1 MPYITY
7 VRKMDGRKNWTETS
21 YIPLEYFQ
29 VQDENWIKRLE
40 VIFDELYE
48 KAVKILGL
56 SLEKEYRTYFKKK
69 KSGNG
74 WRRIDI
80 PSDRIKEYM
89 REVDNFIKNESRYI
103 FHDSAYGYV
112 PKRNPLMMV
121 KSHINGKRIIT
132 VDIKDFFPSCTL
144 KYLQDI
150 FHDIYPFCFL
160 NKTKTDTVIKAC
172 SFSGSLPHGGPSSP
186 TLSNIAM
193 TPIDYKLNYKSFFN
207 YTRYSDDIVI
217 SFHFLKD
224 YPYVLTEI
232 DEAFS
237 RTPFKINRDKIKI
250 DLCGDR
256 THILGLTLIKHRTK
270 FISVK
275 KGYVDIP
282 GRITLG
288 SKRKKELDALVY
300 TFMMNCKNQVE
311 IRREEALK
319 IQGKVAFATS
329 VEPEFM
335 RKLIEKCERKIGF
348 SFWPSLENAILT
360 AR

>member
-1 MPYITY
+1 
-7 VRKMDGRKNWTETS
+7 MDGRKNWVETS
-21 YIPLEYFQ
+21 YIPLEFFQ
-29 VQDENWIKRLE
+29 VQDEKWIKRLE
-40 VIFDELYE
+40 EIFDDLYE
-48 KAVKILGL
+48 KAVKILRL
-56 SLEKEYRTYFKKK
+56 PLEKEYRTYYKKK

-80 PSDRIKEYM
+80 PSERIKEFM
-89 REVDNFIKNESRYI
+89 KELDNFIKKDARYI

-121 KSHINGKRIIT
+121 KKHIEGKRIIT
-132 VDIKDFFPSCTL
+132 VDIKDFFPSCSL
-144 KYLQDI
+144 KYLQDM

-172 SFSGSLPHGGPSSP
+172 TFHGSLPHGGPSSP

-193 TPIDYKLNYKSFFN
+193 TSIDYKLSWQPFFN
-207 YTRYSDDIVI
+207 YTRYSDDIII
-217 SFHFLKD
+217 SFYFLKE
-224 YPYVLTEI
+224 YSYALKAI

-237 RTPFKINRDKIKI
+237 GTPFRINRDKIKI
-250 DLCGDR
+250 DLCGER
-256 THILGLTLIKHRTK
+256 THILGLTFIKPKTK
-270 FISVK
+270 FISLK

-282 GRITLG
+282 GIITLG

-300 TFMMNCKNQVE
+300 TFMMNCKNQIEVK
-311 IRREEALK
+311 REDALK
-319 IQGKVAFATS
+319 IQGKIAFATS

-335 RKLIEKCERKIGF
+335 KKLLEKCERKFGF
-348 SFWPSLENAILT
+348 SFWPSLENAILI